1 MRTRWLLA
9 ADVAG
14 AVALAGAGIAAVMVA
29 GRPNEAPTPIAL
41 LTTILAA
48 LLLAGRRFAPVPA
61 LGTGVVVAAGCL
73 LAGWVPGL
81 LVFVIPFLL
90 YLVAATAA
98 DRRTGWTYAGVC
110 TVVLYACALIGLEGG
125 WLHPPMLLIAAWTAM
140 SGGFGD
146 AARSRRAYIAA
157 VEERARRAEQT
168 REEEA
173 ERRVIQERLRI
184 ARELHDVVAHH
195 IAVINMQAG
204 GATRV
209 LERRPDQA
217 RTALAYI
224 GKACDTVLKELASVV
239 GVLRQS
245 DDPDAATEPTPG
257 LVRLP
262 QLLDDVRAAGL
273 RVDYAASGTP
283 RELPAVVDL
292 AAYRIVQEGLT
303 NAHKYGTGHAA
314 LVVGWTPSVLSVDV
328 RNEIAPGRPSG
339 AGNGL
344 VGMRERAAAAD
355 GTLTADADG
364 DTFVVH
370 ADLPLGD
377 V

>member
-1 MRTRWLLA
+1 MRRPWLLA
-9 ADVAG
+9 VDVAG
-14 AVALAGAGIAAVMVA
+14 ALALLGTGIAAVVVA
-29 GRPNEAPTPIAL
+29 PRPNDAPLPVEL
-41 LTTILAA
+41 LTVILAA

-61 LGTGVVVAAGCL
+61 LVTGVAVAAGCL
-73 LAGWVPGL
+73 LAGWVTGL
-81 LVFVIPFLL
+81 LLFVIPFLL
-90 YLVAATAA
+90 YLAAATAA

-110 TVVLYACALIGLEGG
+110 TAVLYAAALTGLDGG

-245 DDPDAATEPTPG
+245 DDPDAATEPAPG
-257 LVRLP
+257 LDRLP
-262 QLLDDVRAAGL
+262 RLLDDVRAAGL
-273 RVDYAASGTP
+273 RVDFRQTGDA
-283 RELPAVVDL
+283 RELPAMVDL

-303 NAHKYGTGHAA
+303 NAHKYGTGHAS
-314 LVVGWTPSVLSVDV
+314 LVVGWTPAGLSVDV

-344 VGMRERAAAAD
+344 VGMRERAAAAE
-355 GTLTADADG
+355 GQLVAAPIG
-364 DTFVVH
+364 DSFVVH
-370 ADLPLGD
+370 ADLPVED